1 MSPALQAELILQTNG
16 YWLSA
21 IKLLRTPESDDAPE
35 VPTLPASD
43 SFSSKSRR
51 ASARKSMYAK
61 AAQHGLQTTYLPT
74 EGLTEAQRL
83 HRCFL
88 VEVSLGLIPVVF
100 APGESVSQNYV
111 TVITNGIALLNGS
124 KILHEGSAVGQ
135 DSLLSAKWLRKQD
148 TAVAINYLHVYMIG
162 PQEIKAIANRHPTAK
177 AILRQRIAYLALRR
191 ELTRLAAFVRAEKAI
206 MSKLDERRDRDSARN
221 FDERSSAPH
230 RGSLVAVMK
239 RKAADEAPTAHGQQD
254 VHQSLTLVQS
264 LVMTQETLNAN
275 QSAQTN
281 LAYSKSKS
289 EDVLKDKLEH
299 LEREQHSFRSDI
311 NERLDAMQACLA
323 RLIPPGAESGKAQ
336 GQGAESSGPMMLA
349 A

>member
-1 MSPALQAELILQTNG
+1 MSITSIGYGDIYDTSEQVVGLVLMLIAGILWAATIGTLTSVIAKSPEMQQHRDDLDAMNKYFDEHAVDCKLRQRLREFFLHSITLRRNRSTQSLLAQMSPALQAELILQTNG

-148 TAVAINYLHVYMIG
+148 TAVAINYLV
-162 PQEIKAIANRHPTAK
+162 
-177 AILRQRIAYLALRR
+177 
-191 ELTRLAAFVRAEKAI
+191 
-206 MSKLDERRDRDSARN
+206 
-221 FDERSSAPH
+221 RSSDRPH
-230 RGSLVAVMK
+230 AHRMRHVPYMHARPVVP
-239 RKAADEAPTAHGQQD
+239 RAALLLHAHRCRAGPCARCD
-254 VHQSLTLVQS
+254 LTHMRLS
-264 LVMTQETLNAN
+264 
-275 QSAQTN
+275 
-281 LAYSKSKS
+281 
-289 EDVLKDKLEH
+289 
-299 LEREQHSFRSDI
+299 SFRS
-311 NERLDAMQACLA
+311 MCT
-323 RLIPPGAESGKAQ
+323 
-336 GQGAESSGPMMLA
+336 
-349 A
+349 